1 MNKIRISGIIPE
13 SIVDGPGIR
22 YTIFSQGCN
31 HFCKGCHNPQTH
43 DLNGGRECDIDDI
56 LKDIMKNPLL
66 RGVTFSGGEPFL
78 QAEQF
83 SKLAKFIKKQGLNI
97 VTYTGY
103 KFEDLIRNI
112 NNKAGWRELLEN
124 TDILIDGPYEQEKRN
139 LMLRFRGSENQRI
152 LDAQASLANRR
163 AVEKKLF

>member
-1 MNKIRISGIIPE
+1 MNKIRVSGIIPE

-22 YTIFSQGCN
+22 YTVFSQGCN

-43 DLNGGRECDIDDI
+43 NLNGGKEYDVEDII
-56 LKDIMKNPLL
+56 KDIKKNPLL
-66 RGVTFSGGEPFL
+66 MGVTFSGGEPFL

-83 SKLAKFIKKQGLNI
+83 ARLAKLIKNLGLNI

-103 KFEDLIRNI
+103 KFEDLIRSFD
-112 NNKAGWRELLEN
+112 KEPGWKDLLEN

-139 LMLRFRGSENQRI
+139 LLLRFRGSENQRI
-152 LDAQASLANRR
+152 LDVKESLASER
-163 AVEKKLF
+163 AIEKVI